1 MKKQYLSATCVVFE
15 LSCADILT
23 LSTKEDNSIQKVKSI
38 DFDDLFKST

>member
-23 LSTKEDNSIQKVKSI
+23 LSTHDDNSVQKIKSI
-38 DFDDLFKST
+38 DFEDLFPNT